1 MVQSIQ
7 LPQQPSMF
15 QTSHGEVS
23 VRLGKTLKGVHKFWC
38 FKCQRPFTTK
48 NDCTRHEE
56 ENCPMLDKSE
66 KKQYICEICKAI
78 RSSKQYLCEHIAEE
92 HTKEYIYKCKG
103 CGKGFFKHTALNHHK
118 KSCLAILVP
127 DTSGQN

>member
-1 MVQSIQ
+1 
-7 LPQQPSMF
+7 MF

-23 VRLGKTLKGVHKFWC
+23 VRWGKTLKGVHKFWC
-38 FKCQRPFTTK
+38 FRCQRSFTTK

-66 KKQYICEICKAI
+66 KKQYICEICKAV
-78 RSSKQYLCEHIAEE
+78 RSSKQYLREHIAEE